1 MRRLLCLMVLGASTA
16 ARADDD
22 EDGGD
27 VTTRTTEGET
37 HLVASWVPLGG
48 AAAVR
53 SVGEK
58 DAWLG
63 VEGRAT
69 ADGRWMARGGVGFDV
84 LGASPLDVRLG
95 LVLGGVGQA
104 HQYGGAAIGS
114 DVAVGATFDRLYGHV
129 RWVQAIGPQGPG
141 WLRETETLVGW
152 RLAGDLRVFG
162 AFYHRDESACC
173 RVGGIGI
180 GADLAF

>member
-1 MRRLLCLMVLGASTA
+1 MRRLLCLMVLGASTV

-69 ADGRWMARGGVGFDV
+69 ADGRWMARGGVG
-84 LGASPLDVRLG
+84 LMPARP
-95 LVLGGVGQA
+95 GGRPSTA
-104 HQYGGAAIGS
+104 
-114 DVAVGATFDRLYGHV
+114 R
-129 RWVQAIGPQGPG
+129 R
-141 WLRETETLVGW
+141 
-152 RLAGDLRVFG
+152 AGR
-162 AFYHRDESACC
+162 ARC
-173 RVGGIGI
+173 
-180 GADLAF
+180 